1 MKSHIDIIHRLSKY
15 RDVMIK
21 LKGLGLVKI
30 FSDNL
35 ADSLGVSPSLVRKD
49 FSMFQLSGHKRGG
62 YQITDLLEKLNAI
75 LGKDQLQNLI
85 IIGYGK
91 MGQALLNYNAFRRAG
106 LQVVAAFDSNNA
118 LVQEEASIPIYHIL
132 KLSEYLATHAV
143 KVAVL
148 TVPETAAAQLVESLQ
163 HTSIRGIVNF
173 APVALKGSPECIIH
187 NINIEQE
194 IENVFYRIH
203 FAEANIVVPEDETSE
218 L

>member
-1 MKSHIDIIHRLSKY
+1 MKNHIDIIHRLSKY

-35 ADSLGVSPSLVRKD
+35 ADSLGISPSLVRKD
-49 FSMFQLSGHKRGG
+49 FSLFQLSGHKRGG
-62 YQITDLLEKLNAI
+62 YNIVDLLNKLNVI
-75 LGKDQLQNLI
+75 LGKDQMQELI

-91 MGQALLNYNAFRRAG
+91 MGQALVNYNAFRRAG
-106 LQVVAAFDSNNA
+106 LQVIAAFDSNSA
-118 LVQEEASIPIYHIL
+118 LVQEEATIPIYHIL
-132 KLSEYLATHAV
+132 KLEDFLATHPV

-148 TVPETAAAQLVESLQ
+148 TVPETAASALAESLRN
-163 HTSIRGIVNF
+163 TSIRGIVNF
-173 APVALKGSPECIIH
+173 APVALKSRPECIIH

-203 FAEANIVVPEDETSE
+203 FADSE
-218 L
+218 ILEVDD